1 MILAA
6 HALGLKDLLDAFDP
20 LDLEERRRKKHDFEV
35 VFFSS

>member
-6 HALGLKDLLDAFDP
+6 HDLGFKDQLDAFDP
-20 LDLEERRRKKHDFEV
+20 LDLEEKRKKEAFEV